1 MTHPDREDIHL
12 IGSYSDL
19 TAGDTNKALH
29 TFVYSDKNA
38 WQKFLKIFFLT
49 LGTGFFVAGV
59 IFFFAYNW
67 NNLHKFIKIGIA
79 EGLVILPI
87 LAAVL
92 FSKMNPM
99 LRKTLITASAV
110 FVGVLFAVFGQVYQ
124 TGADSFDLFFNW
136 TLCVTIWAIAAGFAP
151 LWLIWIVLV
160 NVSWGLYNTQ
170 YGTESS
176 MLSFMLGT
184 FIFNS
189 LCLIVTLSL
198 KKSTEHRIPTW
209 FAVTLALIV
218 AYFVTTALA
227 YKYYDRSGNQIVIY
241 FVLAALLYSWMVW
254 YSIRN
259 KTIVYPA
266 IAGAST
272 IIIITS
278 RIISDSW
285 SAVALLLACLFVAGS
300 ITGLVIVLMKLQKTW
315 ANEKNS

>member
-1 MTHPDREDIHL
+1 MTNPDREDIHL

-19 TAGDTNKALH
+19 SAGDTNKALH

-67 NNLHKFIKIGIA
+67 DKLNKFIKIGIVEA
-79 EGLVILPI
+79 LVILPI

-92 FSKMNPM
+92 FRMTPM

-160 NVSWGLYNTQ
+160 NVSWGLYNSR
-170 YGTESS
+170 YGEDSS
-176 MLSFMLGT
+176 ILSFMLGA

-198 KKSTEHRIPTW
+198 KKYTQHRIPTW
-209 FAVTLALIV
+209 FAVTIALIT
-218 AYFVTTALA
+218 AYFTTTSLS
-227 YKYYDRSGNQIVIY
+227 YKYYDRGGNQMMI
-241 FVLAALLYSWMVW
+241 FSVLAVILYAWVVL

-266 IAGAST
+266 IAGASA
-272 IIIITS
+272 IIIITT

-285 SAVALLLACLFVAGS
+285 SAIALLLACLFVAGS
-300 ITGLVIVLMKLQKTW
+300 ITGLVIVLLKLQKNW